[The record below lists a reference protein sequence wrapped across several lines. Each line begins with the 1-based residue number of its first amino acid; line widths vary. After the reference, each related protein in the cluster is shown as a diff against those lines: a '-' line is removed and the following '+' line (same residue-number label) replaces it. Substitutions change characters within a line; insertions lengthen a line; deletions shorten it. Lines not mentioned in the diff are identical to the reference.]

1 MLHAER
7 NEADFDVIVVG
18 AGHAGT
24 EAAVAAARLGARV
37 GLLTSALESIGQM
50 SCNPAIGGVAKGTV
64 VREVD
69 ALGGIMGRAT
79 DMATLQF
86 RMLNRGKGAA
96 VWAPR
101 AQCDRGMYRRAVRTL
116 LEQHETLHCIQG
128 TVARLLLDDRE
139 ARVRGVET
147 LEGRRF
153 TARTIVITTGTFLR
167 GRIHIGTGTRIS
179 GGRAGEAAATHLA
192 EQLEDAGLTVA
203 RFKTGTPPRID
214 GRSVDFS
221 TLDRQDS
228 ELSQFAYSWSHF
240 WADEAARSNAS
251 DERQLA
257 NTLSSRPLALPQLSC
272 WITFLE
278 ESGKALIS
286 ENLSSSAMYGGAI
299 ESRGPRYCPSVED
312 KVVKFPEAERHQIF
326 LEPEGLDTSEL
337 YVNGLS
343 TSLPADVQLAVLRT
357 IRGLEHARMT
367 RAGYAI
373 EYDYF
378 PPTQLDPS
386 FQVKAL
392 NGLYFAGQINGT
404 TGYEEAAGQGVIAG
418 LNAGLAALNRPPTV
432 LGRHTSYIAVL
443 ADDLVTRGV
452 DEPYR
457 LFTSRSEFRLT
468 VRQDNA
474 LRRLAPIGLELGL
487 YSHAEKAII
496 AARVAAE
503 DEAMAIARTT
513 SIWPDAA
520 DPLLVAADSTPL
532 PHAIRIAEV
541 VKRQGISLAELFTA
555 AGVGSTIPS
564 EAIITT
570 ELELKYD
577 GYFERERSQADKMRR
592 MGEFVLDETL
602 PYAEMRSLSTEARQK
617 LARIRPR
624 SLAQASRISGISASD
639 LQNLVI
645 EVERHRRVAAQNTG
659 AS

>member
-1 MLHAER
+1 MPQQVSVIED
-7 NEADFDVIVVG
+7 EFDVIVVG

-24 EAAVAAARLGARV
+24 EAAVAASRLGARV
-37 GLLTSALESIGQM
+37 GLITSALESIGQM

-79 DMATLQF
+79 DIATLQF

-101 AQCDRGMYRRAVRTL
+101 AQCDRGIYRRAVRTL
-116 LEQHETLHCIQG
+116 LEEHRSLHCIQG
-128 TVARLLLDDRE
+128 TVGRLLIDE
-139 ARVRGVET
+139 AGGNVRGVET

-153 TARTIVITTGTFLR
+153 TAQSVVITTGTFLR
-167 GRIHIGTGTRIS
+167 GRIHIGTGTRIA
-179 GGRAGEAAATHLA
+179 GGRAGEGSSTHLA
-192 EQLEDAGLTVA
+192 EQLENAGLTVA

-221 TLDRQDS
+221 SLERQES
-228 ELSQFAYSWSHF
+228 ELSQFAYAWSSF
-240 WADEAARSNAS
+240 WAYDTPGSHEAHTESAGLPR
-251 DERQLA
+251 
-257 NTLSSRPLALPQLSC
+257 RPGSLEQRPC
-272 WITFLE
+272 WITFLGDV
-278 ESGKALIS
+278 GKAIIS
-286 ENLSSSAMYGGAI
+286 DNLSASAMYGGAI

-312 KVVKFPEAERHQIF
+312 KVVKFPAAERHQLF
-326 LEPEGLDTSEL
+326 LEPEGLDTTEL

-343 TSLPADVQLAVLRT
+343 TSLPAGVQLEVLRS
-357 IRGLEHARMT
+357 IPGLDRVRMT

-392 NGLYFAGQINGT
+392 KGLFFAGQINGT
-404 TGYEEAAGQGVIAG
+404 TGYEEAAGQGVLAG
-418 LNAGLAALNRPPTV
+418 LNAGLAALGRPPV
-432 LGRHTSYIAVL
+432 YLGRHTSYIAVL

-468 VRQDNA
+468 VRQDNV
-474 LRRLAPIGLELGL
+474 LRRLSPIGLELGL
-487 YSHAEKAII
+487 YTPAEKARITERLAEEDGAMELARSTSVRPE
-496 AARVAAE
+496 AAA
-503 DEAMAIARTT
+503 
-513 SIWPDAA
+513 SILASVGSA
-520 DPLLVAADSTPL
+520 PL
-532 PHAIRIAEV
+532 PHAMRISEV
-541 VKRQGISLAELFTA
+541 VKRQGVSLSDLFAA
-555 AGVGSTIPS
+555 AGVGARLGT
-564 EAIITT
+564 EAITST

-577 GYFERERSQADKMRR
+577 GYFQRERTQADKLRR
-592 MGEFVLDETL
+592 MGEFALDDEL
-602 PYAEMRSLSTEARQK
+602 PYSEMRSLSTEARQK

-624 SLAQASRISGISASD
+624 TLAQASRISGISPSD

-645 EVERHRRVAAQNTG
+645 EVERHRRVAAQNAG